1 VQQRAAT
8 CPVALGPTSLC
19 ERALVLSCN
28 MWFQFPP
35 PCVKEL
41 QGHHASHGP
50 RPHLSAQE
58 GSRAVTRPTAPDP
71 AFLCGRARELQRVLW
86 HRTPPPCSEG
96 FRATTC
102 PTASGPASL
111 LGGLQSRHA
120 SRSTGP
126 RLPAQ
131 RAPEPSHVPR
141 HQTPPPSVGGLGAAV
156 CPTTH
161 GK

>member
-8 CPVALGPTSLC
+8 CPAALGPTSLC

-28 MWFQFPP
+28 MWFQFPS

-50 RPHLSAQE
+50 RPHLAAQE
-58 GSRAVTRPTAPDP
+58 GSTAPDP

-96 FRATTC
+96 FRAITC
-102 PTASGPASL
+102 PMASDPLPCLEGFRAATRPAAPDPASL
-111 LGGLQSRHA
+111 LKGLRSRHA
-120 SRSTGP
+120 SHGTRP

-131 RAPEPSHVPR
+131 EGSGPRCVPLLM
-141 HQTPPPSVGGLGAAV
+141 GN
-156 CPTTH
+156 
-161 GK
+161 K